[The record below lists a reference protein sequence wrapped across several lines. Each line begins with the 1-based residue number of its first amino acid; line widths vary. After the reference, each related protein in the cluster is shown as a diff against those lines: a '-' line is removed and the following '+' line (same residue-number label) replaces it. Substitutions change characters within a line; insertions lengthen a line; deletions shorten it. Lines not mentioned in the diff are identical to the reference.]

1 MAKQSHVRK
10 GNSIF
15 KADRNLLENMI
26 ITVQSSDLD
35 IRELLVCTTNPPP
48 GARNVWITTKITKAS
63 ISIKRVEQLR

>member
-26 ITVQSSDLD
+26 IAVQSSGLD
-35 IRELLVCTTNPPP
+35 IRELLVCTTNPLPD
-48 GARNVWITTKITKAS
+48 AINVWITTKSNQGS
-63 ISIKRVEQLR
+63 ISRERVEQLH